1 MRKRMLLDRLQA
13 RSSAFELIKHHT
25 IHPSSQ
31 NRSKIGVW
39 IKEENNKALP
49 IQKHHPIELLV
60 SEDIVLP
67 STTQTISKHS
77 TLIASS
83 STRLANVL

>member
-49 IQKHHPIELLV
+49 I
-60 SEDIVLP
+60 
-67 STTQTISKHS
+67 
-77 TLIASS
+77 
-83 STRLANVL
+83 